1 MNIRQRKSERH
12 KEVLRKLSQ
21 NGGNKSCFDCGMR
34 GPLYVVSDFGILVCS
49 GCSAVHRSFQ
59 HKVKGITMS
68 EFTDDEIARF
78 SVAGNDRA
86 LKVWLST
93 FHNQLP
99 RSGDVM
105 ALKDHVRVVFEERR
119 FLNAQELSALQ
130 DSWEHAR
137 EQPSQAPPP
146 LSVTRPAES
155 SLASIPEAPT
165 AQPGPV
171 SAPTNPAR
179 PPQEDAFDSLFSAS
193 VQSSSTPQPT
203 AHAAAPPPPMTT
215 LHAPAPPAPQQPA
228 TVTSIVAD
236 LFAGVPPPVVQ
247 PAGGYSAP
255 HPQQQQQQQ
264 SMSYPTDGGMY
275 NFTQGPQSSMMAPTQ
290 LQSSQLPY
298 QQQQQAQPT
307 PYAASGPMV
316 CAPCVGSQ
324 HASTFDFAAPSAPAA
339 NPYPYQQQQPQPFTW
354 GQPAPAQLQQQ
365 QQHMIG
371 FLGSSG
377 SAAPY
382 AAPAQPQSYNFK
394 SGAPGAT
401 AYPSAN
407 GAPAQAY
414 QPSPFASNLPPPQ
427 EGWGASLSSNA
438 SSIPNHNRIVV
449 LSVTKQQN
457 DGPQNPQ
464 PPWQ

>member
-264 SMSYPTDGGMY
+264 SMSYPTDGGI
-275 NFTQGPQSSMMAPTQ
+275 
-290 LQSSQLPY
+290 
-298 QQQQQAQPT
+298 
-307 PYAASGPMV
+307 GPMV